1 MPHSPKIGIFL
12 DADGLL
18 WPDKGSGEV
27 LQGLPEAVKRLTE
40 FTNMLGK
47 RDLFTIIVVTNQT
60 LAARGDICYFR
71 FRMRVREVFKTLI
84 DLNLIDSFK
93 VCFHHPHAKNIFLRR
108 KNCKCRKPSPGMI
121 LSMTK
126 EFNLNPKRCVLI
138 GDRITDIAAGHA
150 AGITLKILI
159 NNANAFEINQG
170 SDGSTDI
177 GELLEFELHRNMLE
191 SVSTIRELKK
201 ID

>member
-1 MPHSPKIGIFL
+1 MPNPPKIGIFL
-12 DADGLL
+12 DADGVL

-27 LQGLPEAVKRLTE
+27 LKGLPEAVKRLTE
-40 FTNMLGK
+40 FTKLLGE
-47 RDLFTIIVVTNQT
+47 RELYTIMVVTNQT
-60 LAARGDICYFR
+60 LAARGDIGYFK
-71 FRMRVREVFKTLI
+71 FRVRVRDVFNTLI

-108 KNCKCRKPSPGMI
+108 KNCNCRKPSPGMI
-121 LSMTK
+121 LSMTR

-138 GDRITDIAAGHA
+138 GDRITDIAAGRA
-150 AGITLKILI
+150 AGINLNILI

-170 SDGSTDI
+170 GSRRVGM
-177 GELLEFELHRNMLE
+177 GELLEFELRRNLLE
-191 SVSTIRELKK
+191 SASTIKELKI

>member
-1 MPHSPKIGIFL
+1 MPYPPKIGIFL
-12 DADGLL
+12 DADGVL

-27 LQGLPEAVKRLTE
+27 LKGLPEAVKRLTE
-40 FTNMLGK
+40 FTNVLGE
-47 RDLFTIIVVTNQT
+47 RDLFTIIVITNQT
-60 LAARGDICYFR
+60 LAARGDIGYFR
-71 FRMRVREVFKTLI
+71 FRMRVHKVFNTLI

-108 KNCKCRKPSPGMI
+108 NNCKCRKPSPGMI

-126 EFNLNPKRCVLI
+126 AYSLNPKRCMLI

-150 AGITLKILI
+150 AGISLNILI
-159 NNANAFEINQG
+159 NNPNAFEINQG
-170 SDGSTDI
+170 SSRSAGIED
-177 GELLEFELHRNMLE
+177 LLEFELHRNMLE
-191 SVSTIRELKK
+191 SVSRIEELKK